1 MRTLANALALLA
13 PIAWRLLLL
22 RTLER
27 EAPSTPAKD
36 VLDPLLLE
44 ALAAKLREIKEP
56 KALPSEPSVAD
67 FMQGIARLGG
77 HHKSNG
83 PPGWQLLWYGF
94 QYLLSFGSGFIL
106 ARSQPSC
113 DHS

>member
-1 MRTLANALALLA
+1 LLA

-27 EAPSTPAKD
+27 EAPTTPAHA
-36 VLDPLLLE
+36 VFEPLVVQ
-44 ALAAKLREIKEP
+44 ALALKLREIREP
-56 KALPSEPSVAD
+56 KPLPPAPTIAD
-67 FMQGIARLGG
+67 FFRGIARLGG

-94 QYLLSFGSGFIL
+94 QYLLSFAAGFI
-106 ARSQPSC
+106 AGRSATSC